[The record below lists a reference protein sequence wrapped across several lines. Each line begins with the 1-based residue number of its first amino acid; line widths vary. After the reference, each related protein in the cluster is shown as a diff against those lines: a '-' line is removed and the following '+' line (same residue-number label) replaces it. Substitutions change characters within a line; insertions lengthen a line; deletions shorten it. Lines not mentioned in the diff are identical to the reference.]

1 MNHILLVIFDL
12 LGTFAFAVSGVLAA
26 KQKRLDL
33 FGITFIAF
41 VTACGGGIFRDLS
54 LGATPPAAFDDW
66 RYMTVPVV
74 AVAFTLVFRRYIE
87 RLSFPIFLFDAIG
100 LGVFAVSG
108 AHKALVWGAS
118 PQMAVFMGML
128 TSIGGGMIRDIML
141 NRTPD
146 VLSKEIYGLAALVG
160 ATIMTLGSYTNMHN
174 IVVAAIG
181 ASVAF
186 LIRFLSFHRG
196 WELPRFS

>member
-1 MNHILLVIFDL
+1 MNHILLVILDL

-41 VTACGGGIFRDLS
+41 VTACGVGIFRDLS
-54 LGATPPAAFDDW
+54 IGATPPAAFDDW
-66 RYMTVPVV
+66 RYMTVPLV
-74 AVAFTLVFRRYIE
+74 AVAFSLILRRYID
-87 RLSFPIFLFDAIG
+87 RLSYPIFLFDALG

-108 AHKALVWGAS
+108 AHKALVWWAS
-118 PQMAVFMGML
+118 PQMAIFMGML
-128 TSIGGGMIRDIML
+128 TSIGGGMLRDIML

-146 VLSKEIYGLAALVG
+146 VLSKEIYGLAALIG
-160 ATIMTLGSYTNMHN
+160 ALIMTLGSYTDIHN
-174 IVVAAIG
+174 IVVAAVG

-186 LIRFLSFHRG
+186 MIRFLSFHRG
-196 WELPRFS
+196 WALPRFN

>member
-1 MNHILLVIFDL
+1 
-12 LGTFAFAVSGVLAA
+12 
-26 KQKRLDL
+26 
-33 FGITFIAF
+33 
-41 VTACGGGIFRDLS
+41 
-54 LGATPPAAFDDW
+54 
-66 RYMTVPVV
+66 MTVPVV